1 MNRPSRR
8 RAKAFEE
15 KDVPLADI
23 VGCVCVWD
31 GRVARFGGAMPRGWI
46 NLLAYWSKH
55 PESNFLQIPP
65 ENILRDS
72 ILCPEHVRALES
84 QLKDFR

>member
-1 MNRPSRR
+1 MGWTRGEIWGGYAEGMDKPAGVLVEASRV
-8 RAKAFEE
+8 E
-15 KDVPLADI
+15 
-23 VGCVCVWD
+23 
-31 GRVARFGGAMPRGWI
+31 
-46 NLLAYWSKH
+46 
-55 PESNFLQIPP
+55 FLQIPP